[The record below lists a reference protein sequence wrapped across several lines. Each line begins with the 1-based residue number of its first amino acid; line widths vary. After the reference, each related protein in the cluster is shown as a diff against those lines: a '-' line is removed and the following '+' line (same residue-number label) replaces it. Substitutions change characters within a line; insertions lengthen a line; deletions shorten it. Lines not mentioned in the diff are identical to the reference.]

1 MFTLKKVTTCSLFC
15 VPLLSGVLLMGIS
28 GRVSSAEYDLAAEN
42 AVPQL
47 GRPTDGFDRLL
58 QLTTP
63 RQECSTGNIDEQ
75 VDEIAN
81 GTAKDNETQ
90 QKITVAQIEQC
101 LISTEK
107 AQNLWQRKK
116 LLFVDVRPA
125 QAYRAAHISGA
136 LNISEHAIKTKTFLK
151 KKFIVL
157 VNNGHSIN
165 KQIISCVNLKAA
177 GFARVAVLQGGILA
191 WSLHAPLQGDVKIA
205 QIDRLSAMEFNQAQQ
220 ENDWVIVDVSQHKTD
235 ISALFPGKMVL
246 QNNKSIQEYLA
257 KRSNQYS
264 SILVVGVNEGNVLAL
279 PDLVQ
284 QNTAQP
290 MYFLNTSIHNYRGYL
305 AKHNVMLSKL
315 ATPKRVKRCG
325 G

>member
-1 MFTLKKVTTCSLFC
+1 MFTLKKASAWPFFC
-15 VPLLSGVLLMGIS
+15 VPLLSGVLLMGVS
-28 GRVSSAEYDLAAEN
+28 GRVSCAEYNSAAEN
-42 AVPQL
+42 AIPQL
-47 GRPTDGFDRLL
+47 GRPTDGYDRLF
-58 QLTTP
+58 QLATP
-63 RQECSTGNIDEQ
+63 RQECSTENIDEQ
-75 VDEIAN
+75 LHEISN
-81 GTAKDNETQ
+81 GTATDNVTQ

-125 QAYRAAHISGA
+125 QEYRAAHISGA

-165 KQIISCVNLKAA
+165 KQVLSCVNLKAA
-177 GFARVAVLQGGILA
+177 GFARVGVLQGGILS
-191 WSLHAPLQGDVKIA
+191 WSLHAPLQGDIKIA
-205 QIDRLSAMEFNQAQQ
+205 QIDQLTAMEFNQAQQ
-220 ENDWVIVDVSQHKTD
+220 ENDWVIVDVSKHKTD
-235 ISALFPGKMVL
+235 ISGLFPGKKVL
-246 QNNKSIQEYLA
+246 KNNKSIQTYLA
-257 KRSNQYS
+257 KRTNQYS
-264 SILVVGVNEGNVLAL
+264 SILVVGAEEGNTLEL
-279 PDLVQ
+279 SDLVQ
-284 QNTAQP
+284 KNTAQSV
-290 MYFLNTSIHNYRGYL
+290 YFLNVSIHDYRDYL